1 MNNQEKRILAIDY
14 GTKRIGIAISDPL
27 QIFAFPLITLNN
39 DAKLWLNIEK
49 IFTEYTIEKIILGYP
64 TKESGEKSSV
74 TLLVDD
80 FYIKLKEITNKEILL
95 RDERYTSLIATER
108 IISSVKSKKKRQDKS
123 LIDKGAAAVI
133 LEEFLNEK
141 K

>member
-1 MNNQEKRILAIDY
+1 MNNEEKRILAIDY

-27 QIFAFPLITLNN
+27 QIFAFPLITLSN
-39 DAKLWLNIEK
+39 DLKLWSNIEK
-49 IFTEYTIEKIILGYP
+49 IFSEYNIEKIILGYP
-64 TKESGEKSSV
+64 YKETGEKSSV
-74 TLLVDD
+74 ALLIDE
-80 FYIKLKEITNKEILL
+80 FYIKLKEKINIEIIL